1 MQQYLTVEDALE
13 SLSRL
18 SLDDQL
24 MISEIIGKR
33 AIEQRRHEIEESIR
47 ISRKE
52 YTEGRTGHGSVDDFL
67 ASIKD

>member
-13 SLSRL
+13 SLSRF

-33 AIEQRRHEIEESIR
+33 AIEQRRNEIEDSIR

-52 YTEGRTGHGSVDDFL
+52 YAEGRTGHGSVNDFL
-67 ASIKD
+67 ANIKD